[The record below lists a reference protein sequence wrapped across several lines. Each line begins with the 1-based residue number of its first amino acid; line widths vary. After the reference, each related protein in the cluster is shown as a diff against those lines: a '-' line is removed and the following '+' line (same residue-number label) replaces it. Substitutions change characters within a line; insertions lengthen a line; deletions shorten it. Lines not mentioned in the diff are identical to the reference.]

1 MPELPVAIEVA
12 PHPNER
18 RRHTRVQIDVP
29 GILLDLASLGAAQP
43 ETVRVIDISESGVR
57 FRTSSP
63 TRLGPHF
70 RLHVQLPD
78 RVETLPEFAV
88 VSRRRIEEGFAI
100 RCEFED
106 LSLTGRQLVDR
117 ARRALGTR

>member
-1 MPELPVAIEVA
+1 MLELKVALEAA
-12 PHPNER
+12 PYPSER

-57 FRTSSP
+57 FRTSGP

-88 VSRRRIEEGFAI
+88 VSRRRIDEGFVV
-100 RCEFED
+100 RCRFED

-117 ARRALGTR
+117 ARQALGTQ